1 MGRSLSEAANYVL
14 QQFVSYG
21 VSIPNSSRIKDTYR
35 AICNDDGSTRGF
47 ISEKDVNFNEAR
59 EAMRDFSQ
67 LEFFFEQIAN
77 EPHKASYHSILKT
90 IVNDS
95 VLPQDD
101 KTYSRGRNTQAEVFA
116 FAVCKNAGMQPTFEE
131 PDVICEINE
140 VRYAIAVKRIKGLS
154 QFVKRIRE
162 GANQIQKRGLTGFL
176 CIDITMAT
184 NPENY
189 SLGMNGQEDALRHW
203 WEKYMGKTV
212 AQYYPKICY
221 AVRAKGVR
229 GIFLHQHY
237 LVRFGKDYCA
247 RSMTFGVPTTQ
258 KPEEE
263 KEWAT
268 IYKAFKKGLPNLVD
282 S

>member
-14 QQFVSYG
+14 QQFESFG

-35 AICNDDGSTRGF
+35 AICNDDGSTRGL
-47 ISEKDVNFNEAR
+47 ISEKDATFNEAR
-59 EAMRDFSQ
+59 EALRDFSQ

-77 EPHKASYHSILKT
+77 KSQKADYRSIIQT
-90 IVNDS
+90 IVDDS
-95 VLPQDD
+95 IFPQDD
-101 KTYSRGRNTQAEVFA
+101 ITDSRGRNTQAEVFA

-131 PDVICEINE
+131 PDVTCEIDG
-140 VRYAIAVKRIKGLS
+140 VRYAIAVKRIKKLS
-154 QFVKRIRE
+154 QFVKRVRE
-162 GANQIQKRGLTGFL
+162 GAIQIQKRGLTGFL

-184 NPENY
+184 NPKNY

-203 WEKYMGKTV
+203 WGKYMKKTV
-212 AQYYPKICY
+212 DQYYPKICY
-221 AVRAKGVR
+221 AVRAKEVR

-247 RSMTFGVPTTQ
+247 RSMTFGVPTTNN
-258 KPEEE
+258 PAEE
-263 KEWAT
+263 KEWTT
-268 IYKAFKKGLPNLVD
+268 IYKAFTKGLPNLVD